1 MEWYIA
7 VITLLSSAVVG
18 GLVLIVN
25 MLGVIEELRIINA
38 KLQVDVNHK

>member
-25 MLGVIEELRIINA
+25 LLGVIEELRIINA